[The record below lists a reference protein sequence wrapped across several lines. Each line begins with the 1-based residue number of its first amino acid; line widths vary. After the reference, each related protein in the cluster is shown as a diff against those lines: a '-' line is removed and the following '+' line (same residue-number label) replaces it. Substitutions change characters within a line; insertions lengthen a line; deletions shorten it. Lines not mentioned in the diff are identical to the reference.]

1 MPGEYRGRDG
11 GRRKRKGMAI
21 IGRPLYD
28 IAIMEAGPAGASL
41 AFFLSRKG
49 LRTFLWDRAEPG
61 ERPVCGGLPV
71 ALGSGAALA
80 QRLSEGLNRRRPG
93 YHRDQVS
100 MVPRYQ
106 VDQVSVVQ

>member
-1 MPGEYRGRDG
+1 
-11 GRRKRKGMAI
+11 MAI

-80 QRLSEGLNRRRPG
+80 QRLSEGLNRRRPEREIAEA
-93 YHRDQVS
+93 YRRDWTAQFEGRWRFARLLCGTMRTLS
-100 MVPRYQ
+100 
-106 VDQVSVVQ
+106 